1 MAFPATD
8 AALEGFKITR
18 ARPSA
23 ALVWAGVQLV
33 LAFANRL
40 CVIAIGGRQL
50 ATLPTNDPMTM
61 LAHPEM
67 LSAYMGLIFGIAA
80 MSVAMGVIANG
91 FLYAAAA
98 RSVMQPERGGPGWL
112 ACGLDELRQMA
123 VLALYVIVLF
133 AAYIGGAFVA
143 SAVLGLILA
152 PLLGEVGLYLTA
164 ILSMILDIAFVVWV
178 GVRLSLA
185 PSATFAQRR
194 VVFFDSWKL
203 TRGRFWPLLGAY
215 LVSWLLAI
223 LVLVLVMAIG
233 SVIWVMM
240 AGTTEASAAQM
251 TDFASLVRPANL
263 VLIVFSALAY
273 GLMSLLVLTP
283 PPYIYRQFA
292 GTGASDA
299 AKAF

>member
-23 ALVWAGVQLV
+23 ALVWTGVQLV

-40 CVIAIGGRQL
+40 AVIAIGGKQL
-50 ATLPTNDPMTM
+50 AALPTNDPMTM

-67 LSAYMGLIFGIAA
+67 LSAYTGVIFGVAA
-80 MSVAMGVIANG
+80 VSVVMGVIANG

-98 RSVMQPERGGPGWL
+98 RSVLQPERGGPGWL
-112 ACGLDELRQMA
+112 GFGMDELRQIG
-123 VLALYVIVLF
+123 VLALYLVVLF

-152 PLLGEVGLYLTA
+152 PLFGGVGITLTVV
-164 ILSMILDIAFVVWV
+164 LSMVVDLAFVIWV

-194 VVFFDSWKL
+194 LVFFDTWKL

-240 AGTTEASAAQM
+240 AGTTEASAAQA
-251 TDFASLVRPANL
+251 TDFASLVRPANV
-263 VLIVFSALAY
+263 VLLLFSALGY
-273 GLMSLLVLTP
+273 GLMSLLLLTP
-283 PPYIYRQFA
+283 PPYIYRHFA
-292 GTGASDA
+292 ATTDA
-299 AKAF
+299 AAKVF